1 VRDFFTLI
9 NPQPLFLCQ
18 LSLTRRNLRCNAV
31 PVVRA
36 ADDAKPGTGLVYITE
51 DSPTVLRGVGTK
63 FTTELA
69 PRKQVMLGKSV
80 NSAAAEIVEVISD
93 TEARLKKEFGGESGK
108 GTGKFLD
115 TLAERDVKGL
125 EYKILPFVDQGE
137 MYGAVYARLK
147 EGGCIG
153 IFPEGTVCPSS
164 LARLRHL

>member
-1 VRDFFTLI
+1 VRDFLTFI
-9 NPQPLFLCQ
+9 NPQPLFFWQ
-18 LSLTRRNLRCNAV
+18 LSLTRRNLRCTAV

-36 ADDAKPGTGLVYITE
+36 GDDAKPGSGLIYVRE

-80 NSAAAEIVEVISD
+80 NNAAAEIVEIVSD

-115 TLAERDVKGL
+115 TLAERNVEGL
-125 EYKILPFVDQGE
+125 EYKILPFVDQAE

-153 IFPEGTVCPSS
+153 IFPEGTASF
-164 LARLRHL
+164 A